1 MRISEFSD
9 PILFSSQISPDDVA
23 QGRIGNC
30 YFLAVCSSLAEQP
43 SQVHDRFITKSYN
56 KAGIY
61 LLNFWINGQQTP
73 VLVDDYLPIEG
84 NKLIF
89 SHSKQ
94 GDFWVCLLEKAWAK
108 LMGSYGATIQG

>member
-1 MRISEFSD
+1 LFDSEIN
-9 PILFSSQISPDDVA
+9 PNDVT

-43 SQVHDRFITKSYN
+43 DRVRDRFITKTCN

-61 LLNFWINGQQTP
+61 LLSLWINGAETP
-73 VLVDDYLPIEG
+73 VLVDDYLPTEA
-84 NKLIF
+84 NKIIF
-89 SHSKQ
+89 SHSKK

-108 LMGSYGATIQG
+108 IMGSYGATIKG